1 MAKLID
7 ITGKALSGEWGMDD
21 ENGNGIPVIRT
32 TNFTNDG
39 VVNYDNVVTRIIK
52 KKNIEDKYLSN
63 GDIIIEKSGGSDT
76 QPVGRVVYFDGME
89 KKYLFNN
96 FTGLLRV
103 KDTGRWFPKYVFY
116 SLLFNYKKGGT
127 RNFENKTTGLHN
139 LKLDDYVSKY
149 EIIEIDI
156 ENQRNICEKLD
167 KLYFVIQKRKKEVAL
182 LDELVRARFVEM
194 FGTLGTDEKGW
205 GLTRLGKCCEINPKK
220 NADKRLT
227 SGIKVSF
234 VPMQSVSEDG
244 KIDTSQVKI
253 YDEVKSGFTYFAEND
268 VLFAKITPC
277 MENGKGA
284 VAAKLYNGIGFGST
298 EFHVLRP
305 RNEICNAYWLY
316 VLTTFKSFRNN
327 AEMNMTG
334 SAGQKRVPPAFLENH
349 KIALPPIELQNQFA
363 DFVAEVDKSKVAVQK
378 ALDETRILFD
388 SLMQKYFG

>member
-1 MAKLID
+1 LKNAKIPN
-7 ITGKALSGEWGMDD
+7 TGYNRHFKWLKEVNVEYPNSERQ
-21 ENGNGIPVIRT
+21 EN
-32 TNFTNDG
+32 
-39 VVNYDNVVTRIIK
+39 VVNIL
-52 KKNIEDKYLSN
+52 DKVN
-63 GDIIIEKSGGSDT
+63 A
-76 QPVGRVVYFDGME
+76 
-89 KKYLFNN
+89 
-96 FTGLLRV
+96 
-103 KDTGRWFPKYVFY
+103 
-116 SLLFNYKKGGT
+116 
-127 RNFENKTTGLHN
+127 
-139 LKLDDYVSKY
+139 
-149 EIIEIDI
+149 IIEIY
-156 ENQRNICEKLD
+156 QRELVQ
-167 KLYFVIQKRKKEVAL
+167 F
-182 LDELVRARFVEM
+182 DELVRARFVEM